1 MADGQ
6 RCGLACMG
14 KQNWTLGVMQEAG
27 KRYVYLEKDNE
38 VIQKVPA
45 KGSVI
50 YLRMEADAT
59 NNAYQLLY
67 SYNAKDFV
75 ALGDKFPMQFGNWKG
90 VRIGL
95 YCYNINKEVGRISFD
110 DFVYVH
116 DGPLKE

>member
-1 MADGQ
+1 M
-6 RCGLACMG
+6 
-14 KQNWTLGVMQEAG
+14 
-27 KRYVYLEKDNE
+27 
-38 VIQKVPA
+38 IQKVLA
-45 KGSVI
+45 KGSVV

-59 NNAYQLLY
+59 NNAYHLLY

-95 YCYNINKEVGRISFD
+95 YCYNIEKEAGRISFD